1 MIPVPLWLA
10 SNWRVLL
17 AVVWTVAAFVV
28 GYRLGG
34 INPKADLARAEA
46 RHAAQVADWHRQSAE
61 AAQAAL
67 KRQQALQLDVDTA
80 REDLDHARTR
90 IREQDGRIA
99 RLSVDSERLRRDLAA
114 YAAGTAD
121 PVSEAACHQRAAA
134 IAGLLAEG
142 AELLGEGVGLAR
154 EAALAHDERASEVRA
169 LLQAWPKNRAEDH

>member
-1 MIPVPLWLA
+1 MPLWLLT
-10 SNWRVLL
+10 NWRPLAYAAAAVLL
-17 AVVWTVAAFVV
+17 LAV

-34 INPKADLARAEA
+34 INPKADLRAAEA

-67 KRQQALQLDVDTA
+67 KRQQALQMAADTA

-99 RLSVDSERLRRDLAA
+99 RLSVDSGRLRDELAA
-114 YAAGTAD
+114 YAAGTAG
-121 PVSEAACHQRAAA
+121 PVSEATCHARAAA
-134 IAGLLAEG
+134 LADYAARG
-142 AELLGEGVGLAR
+142 AELLARGADLSRRAAIGEA
-154 EAALAHDERASEVRA
+154 ERAAEVRA